1 VQNTYSDEKK
11 KKVANR
17 NVNDRK
23 WSLNDGQ
30 SPYVR
35 GVRVVALG
43 TGYNHAGE
51 GSRRAS
57 RNGRVSS
64 SPTRIP
70 TSPIHNLCI
79 AVWHTVTAL
88 IRYTAMGL
96 AAGR

>member
-43 TGYNHAGE
+43 AGYNYVE
-51 GSRRAS
+51 WNRRAS

-70 TSPIHNLCI
+70 TSPIRNLCI
-79 AVWHTVTAL
+79 AAWHTVTAL